1 MQKTPKRQAL
11 GLLLNQSQ
19 EILIIGPQRWDADAA
34 AGVLAL
40 NTMLKKCGKTT
51 VAVAPEK
58 MPRKLQFLPNA
69 DAVSQTI
76 GSGNDFVISISTKS
90 AKIKNLNATEHD
102 DVVELVLQ
110 TEGLLDPS
118 DLAFRR
124 HTERFDAIV
133 IIGADTPEDCG
144 KLYSEHSQLFA
155 ETPIINISASS
166 ANELFGR
173 VNLVDASASSV
184 CELLA
189 DLFEAD
195 ERCQKHLDKELSTI
209 LLSGLLDATDSFLAP
224 NTSARALELAAELQ
238 TRGANQSDVIEHLFK
253 QKSFSNLRVLGRLLG
268 NLQMDATHQVAWTN
282 LTASDFELTETT
294 FDDLDGWSDQL
305 LRHINDTD
313 FVIAFIENGEDSI
326 VQFRAKNEF
335 DLSSL
340 EREYRGNKESMPHGF
355 DLRINNKSVPE
366 VQSHVLRIAADWQ
379 ERRLKIERTDIRKV
393 SLSAVEKS
401 PSPVPEISKD
411 STPVAKAPEHIP
423 FEIPIRPGERGADI
437 NLGKK

>member
-11 GLLLNQSQ
+11 GLLKQSQ
-19 EILIIGPQRWDADAA
+19 EILIVGPQRWDADAA

-51 VAVAPEK
+51 VAVAPDK
-58 MPRKLQFLPNA
+58 MPRKLHFLPNA
-69 DAVSQTI
+69 DAVSQTL

-102 DVVELVLQ
+102 DVVDLVLE

-118 DLAFRR
+118 DLTFRR

-133 IIGADTPEDCG
+133 TIGADAPEDCG
-144 KLYSEHSQLFA
+144 KIYAEHTELFA
-155 ETPIINISASS
+155 QTPILNISVSP

-184 CELLA
+184 SELLA
-189 DLFEAD
+189 DLFEAEED
-195 ERCQKHLDKELSTI
+195 WKKLVDKELSTV
-209 LLSGLLDATDSFLAP
+209 LLSGLLEATDSFLAP
-224 NTSARALELAAELQ
+224 NTSARSLELAASLQ
-238 TRGANQSDVIEHLFK
+238 ENGANQSDVIEHLFK

-268 NLQMDATHQVAWTN
+268 NLQMDATHQIAWTN
-282 LTASDFELTETT
+282 LTASDFELTETS

-313 FVIAFIENGEDSI
+313 LVVAFIEKGDDSI

-335 DLSSL
+335 DLSSI
-340 EREYRGNKESMPHGF
+340 EEEFVGKIEKMNHGF
-355 DLRINNKSVPE
+355 DLLIDSKSVPE
-366 VQSHVLRIAADWQ
+366 IQSHVLRIVADWQ
-379 ERRLKIERTDIRKV
+379 ERRLKLEKTDIKKV
-393 SLSAVEKS
+393 SLSEVPVLEQPKQ
-401 PSPVPEISKD
+401 PSPKK
-411 STPVAKAPEHIP
+411 STPMAKAPENIP
-423 FEIPIRPGERGADI
+423 FEIPIRPGEKGADV